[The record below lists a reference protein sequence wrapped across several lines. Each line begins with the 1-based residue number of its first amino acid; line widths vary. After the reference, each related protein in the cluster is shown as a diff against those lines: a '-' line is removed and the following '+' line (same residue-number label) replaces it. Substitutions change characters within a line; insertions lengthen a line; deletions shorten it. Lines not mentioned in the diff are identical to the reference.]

1 MQAWDKSATLAKY
14 FDVIAGTST
23 GGLMTAML
31 TTPHPDDP
39 TRPLSTATELIDFYK
54 TYGPSIFNETRYNS
68 EYSYIKL
75 PCRIIYSI
83 STLHKTADL
92 SF

>member
-1 MQAWDKSATLAKY
+1 MFELQAWDKSASLASY

-39 TRPLSTATELIDFYK
+39 THPLFTPSGIIEFYK
-54 TYGPSIFNETRYNS
+54 KYGPSIFNETRYLI
-68 EYSYIKL
+68 YIL
-75 PCRIIYSI
+75 
-83 STLHKTADL
+83 
-92 SF
+92 